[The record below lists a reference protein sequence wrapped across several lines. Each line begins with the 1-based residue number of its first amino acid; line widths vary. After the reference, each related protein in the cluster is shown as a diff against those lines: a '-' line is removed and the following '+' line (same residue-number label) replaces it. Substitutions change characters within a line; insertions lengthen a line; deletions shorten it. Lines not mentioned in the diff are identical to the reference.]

1 MQLRQYSLGYQRLEH
16 IKTRTWQFVRV
27 FILLVLVEF
36 MIHEISVKRDYALLK
51 DEDTHAEALAVKRLV
66 KGCQKQK
73 DLQWLPSYFAERI
86 FGKCRSLFGAP
97 LENAK
102 LSNIDLRSAE
112 LSRAN
117 LKNTEL
123 TNTDLRNAN
132 FTGADLTGANLTSAN
147 FEDSYLSGVN
157 LTAAILNDANLT
169 NAYLYGANLSDT
181 KLIGADLSRAI
192 LNSTS
197 LYDADLSRT
206 NLTSANFRGAILSRA
221 NFSKAILLH
230 SNFRETKKLNY
241 AQVLGRKYPLIC
253 NSSFPQNIKILR
265 NRDCDDIATALHN
278 RYPKLFSSL
287 DEAEKYVKENRQ
299 KEWN

>member
-1 MQLRQYSLGYQRLEH
+1 MEH

-102 LSNIDLRSAE
+102 LSNTDLRSTE
-112 LSRAN
+112 LSSAN
-117 LKNTEL
+117 LKNAEL
-123 TNTDLRNAN
+123 KNTDFR
-132 FTGADLTGANLTSAN
+132 GANLIRANLTRTNLTRAN
-147 FEDSYLSGVN
+147 FKDSYLSEAN
-157 LTAAILNDANLT
+157 LTAAILNDANLS
-169 NAYLYGANLSDT
+169 NAYLYGAKLSST

-206 NLTSANFRGAILSRA
+206 NLTNANFRGAILSRTKLS
-221 NFSKAILLH
+221 NAILLN

-241 AQVLGRKYPLIC
+241 AQVLGKKYPLIC
-253 NSSFPQNIKILR
+253 NSSFPQNIKILQ
-265 NRDCDDIATALHN
+265 NRDCDDIATALHD

-287 DEAEKYVKENRQ
+287 DEAETYVKENRN
-299 KEWN
+299 KKK